1 MYEEFYGFSEKP
13 FTLQTNPDMLY
24 MGDVHTAACSML
36 EYGLLNR
43 AGFTV
48 ITGEI
53 GCGKTTLLAKVLQ
66 TVGDNQTVG
75 FINHTHE
82 HMGDLLPWVLHAY
95 NLDYS
100 AESQIKQYDIFR
112 NFLREEKGLDNIVIL
127 VVDEAQNLSL
137 ERLEELRTLSN
148 INFGS
153 ELLLQIVLI
162 GQPELRERLKHPRL
176 RQFVQRIAV
185 DYHVPSLDRSET
197 CRYIEH
203 RCLQVGRLKPVFS
216 SKALS
221 LLHYLSDGI
230 PRVINVLCDTVLSYG
245 FADNKQ
251 IIDEDY
257 ILTVIKDRAEGG
269 LLALGVEPKKKAV
282 RLQSK
287 ASFLEENFEKAL
299 SKEAG

>member
-1 MYEEFYGFSEKP
+1 VYEEYYGFSEKP
-13 FTLQTNPDMLY
+13 FTLQTNPNLLY
-24 MGDVHTAACSML
+24 MGEVHTAAYSML
-36 EYGLLNR
+36 EYGLLNQS
-43 AGFTV
+43 GFTV

-53 GCGKTTLLAKVLQ
+53 GCGKTTLLARVLEGIGPTQ
-66 TVGDNQTVG
+66 KVG

-82 HMGDLLPWVLHAY
+82 NMGDLLPWVLHAFE
-95 NLDYS
+95 LDYT
-100 AESQIKQYDIFR
+100 ADCQIRQYDIFR
-112 NFLREEKGLDNIVIL
+112 DFLREQKTQNKIVIL

-148 INFGS
+148 INFGA

-203 RCLQVGRLKPVFS
+203 RFVQVGRMKPVFT

-251 IIDEDY
+251 IIDEHY

-287 ASFLEENFEKAL
+287 AAFLEENFEKTL
-299 SKEAG
+299 